1 MDCGVAKIILLFISL
16 IFWAAGA
23 ALAYVGH
30 YVIKSFGSFENLI
43 QNKSNLIPAAI
54 IIGISVVMF
63 VVGIVGCCSTLG
75 ESKCGLSCFFL
86 IIMLIFA
93 AEVTALVFSFIYR
106 GKINGTLERPIRE
119 SLSKYNGQENSDT
132 EAVDSMQT
140 LLKCCGVKNYTDWTN
155 TTYFSTN
162 KTLPLSC
169 CKNSSSPQCNG
180 KLAQPEQFNTE
191 GCEPKLEKFIQDVL
205 TYAMLVVVA
214 FAIIKFFGMVSV
226 CAITCK
232 SRRSGYEPL
241 YA

>member
-23 ALAYVGH
+23 GMAYVGH
-30 YVIKSFGSFENLI
+30 YVIKSFGSFDSLI
-43 QNKSNLIPAAI
+43 QNKSTLIPAAI
-54 IIGISVVMF
+54 IIGISAVMF
-63 VVGIVGCCSTLG
+63 FVGIVGCCSTLR
-75 ESKCGLSCFFL
+75 ESKCGLGFFFL

-106 GKINGTLERPIRE
+106 GKFPFAHDPFLFDF
-119 SLSKYNGQENSDT
+119 LQ
-132 EAVDSMQT
+132 
-140 LLKCCGVKNYTDWTN
+140 LKCCGVKNYTDWTN

-180 KLAQPEQFNTE
+180 KLEEWQQFNTE
-191 GCEPKLEKFIQDVL
+191 GCEPNLEKFIQDVL

>member
-23 ALAYVGH
+23 GLAYVGH
-30 YVIKSFGSFENLI
+30 YVIKSFGSFESLI
-43 QNKSNLIPAAI
+43 QNKTTLIPAAI
-54 IIGISVVMF
+54 IIGISAVMF
-63 VVGIVGCCSTLG
+63 FVGIVGCCSTLR
-75 ESKCGLSCFFL
+75 ESKCGLGIFFL

-106 GKINGTLERPIRE
+106 GKINGQLEKPIRD
-119 SLSKYNGQENSDT
+119 SLSKYNGEKNPNT
-132 EAVDSMQT
+132 EEVDSMQT
-140 LLKCCGVKNYTDWTN
+140 LLKCCGVKNFTDWTN

-180 KLAQPEQFNTE
+180 KLEEWQQFNTE
-191 GCEPKLEKFIQDVL
+191 GCEPNLEKFIQDVL